1 MCNFF
6 SFLASKNG
14 KLYFDPEQRKTELDP
29 DSHSRIAEFFLK
41 SSLQEDRWNKYEFTS
56 KGLIADS
63 IVDPEVEFDDVKD
76 WAKKF
81 SQTREFWAICV
92 RALSRG
98 TACLELVRKD
108 KRKTTEEMIHEYACW
123 SAEQSLANYEKF
135 APGDTR
141 VRDAIAAKRKWLKG
155 EITNDKLAIAES
167 AAWSAARSVAW
178 SAAWSV
184 AWSAAES
191 AAESARSAARSV
203 AWSAA
208 ESARSA
214 AESAAWSA
222 AESAAV
228 AFVAESAAWSAA
240 EKAQQKKLDEL
251 MEIAWGKNNV

>member
-98 TACLELVRKD
+98 TVCLELVRKD

-167 AAWSAARSVAW
+167 AAWSAAESAAW
-178 SAAWSV
+178 SAAW
-184 AWSAAES
+184 
-191 AAESARSAARSV
+191 SAARSV
-203 AWSAA
+203 AW
-208 ESARSA
+208 
-214 AESAAWSA
+214 
-222 AESAAV
+222 SAAV